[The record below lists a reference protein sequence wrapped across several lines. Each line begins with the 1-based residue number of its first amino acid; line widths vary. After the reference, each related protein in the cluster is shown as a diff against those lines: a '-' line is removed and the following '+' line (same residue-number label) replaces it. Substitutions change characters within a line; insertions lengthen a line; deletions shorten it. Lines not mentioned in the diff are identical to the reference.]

1 MTTNQILTASFLDIL
16 FDNRNKAYGAYE
28 IRKAYPKNLTKAL
41 GIMLL
46 LVVSLSVYVMSQPQ
60 KVRVRITQIE
70 MPPDAKLE
78 DIKEEKRPTE
88 TQPTRTVPAQPPTR
102 PDFTN
107 IVLVNDDPNPPV
119 RDQSDTTVTVPGAI
133 ASPGTGDGRNMIQGT
148 VDTVTRIISNHVDP
162 VETPEEPAIRDFAQ
176 VQPEF
181 PGGEQAWLSYL
192 QRMLRAPD
200 DLEAGERKTVKVK
213 FVVNANGEVTDAV
226 IIQSA
231 GNSFDKEVLRVI
243 GRMPKW
249 KPGKQNGKNVAVYFT
264 QPVTFAGNEE

>member
-28 IRKAYPKNLTKAL
+28 IRKAYPKNLMKAL

-46 LVVSLSVYVMSQPQ
+46 LVVSVSIYVMSQP
-60 KVRVRITQIE
+60 KNKNTIGAARIMDTTVV
-70 MPPDAKLE
+70 KLT
-78 DIKEEKRPTE
+78 DIKDPKPLEQQR
-88 TQPTRTVPAQPPTR
+88 TRTVPAQPPTR

-119 RDQSDTTVTVPGAI
+119 RDQSDTTVTVPGAV
-133 ASPGTGDGRNMIQGT
+133 ASQGTGDGRNMIQGT
-148 VDTVTRIISNHVDP
+148 VDTVTRIISNHIDP

-200 DLEAGERKTVKVK
+200 DLEAGERKTVKIK